1 MIISYVYLFVVG
13 VCIASFINVVVYRV
27 PLHISVAKGRSFCP
41 TCHHSLNA
49 LDLVPVFSYL
59 FLRGKCRYC
68 KEPISIRYPIV
79 ELIGGLLAVLCFH
92 HYGFDWMTLLS
103 FVVFMILLS
112 ITLIDFDTMTIPNG
126 LLLFLIPLVIVIALL
141 NSQIDWISRII
152 GFFIVSL
159 PMYLLDCIIP
169 GCFGGGDIKM
179 MAVCGI
185 MLGWVNTLVAMF
197 IGILLCGIVASFLLL
212 RKKANC
218 KMHIAFGPYLA
229 FGVVAAMLYG
239 EPLLRSYFALFG
251 L

>member
-13 VCIASFINVVVYRV
+13 VCVASFINVVVYRV

-41 TCHHSLNA
+41 TCHHSLKA

-59 FLRGKCRYC
+59 FLKGKCRYC
-68 KEPISIRYPIV
+68 QAPISIRYPIV
-79 ELIGGLLAVLCFH
+79 ELMGGLLAVLCFYH
-92 HYGFDWMTLLS
+92 FGFDWMTLLS
-103 FVVFMILLS
+103 FCVFMILLS

-126 LLLFLIPLVIVIALL
+126 LLLALIPLVIVIALL
-141 NSQIDWISRII
+141 NPQIDWFSRII

-159 PMYLLDCIIP
+159 PMYLLDCAIP
-169 GCFGGGDIKM
+169 NCFGGGDIKM
-179 MAVCGI
+179 MAVCGVL
-185 MLGWVNTLVAMF
+185 LGWVNTLVAMF
-197 IGILLCGIVASFLLL
+197 ISVLICGLIACILLL
-212 RKKANC
+212 RKQADR

-229 FGVVAAMLYG
+229 LGVGAAMLYG